1 MKLAL
6 TVNGERREVDVPPNT
21 TLLSVLRDDLDLT
34 GTRYGCGRGQC
45 GACYVIADSR
55 AVASCL
61 LTADQAV
68 RMEITTVE
76 GLAGAGA
83 GAQGA
88 GAPGREAE
96 RESAGLHPVQQAFID
111 EDAMQCGYCT
121 SGMIISAAALLASDP
136 RPDEIS
142 IRDALAGNLCRCGVY
157 GRAIRAVQRAS
168 TAS

>member
-6 TVNGERREVDVPPNT
+6 TVNGEIDEVDVPPNT
-21 TLLSVLRDDLDLT
+21 TLLSVLRDDLGLT

-61 LTADQAV
+61 LTADQAA

-76 GLAGAGA
+76 GLAKGN
-83 GAQGA
+83 
-88 GAPGREAE
+88 E
-96 RESAGLHPVQQAFID
+96 LHPVQKAFVS
-111 EDAMQCGYCT
+111 EDALQCGYCT
-121 SGMIISAAALLASDP
+121 SGMVISAAALLARDP
-136 RPDEIS
+136 EPDETS

-157 GRAIRAVQRAS
+157 GRAIRAVQKAAS
-168 TAS
+168 SS

>member
-21 TLLSVLRDDLDLT
+21 SLLSLLRDDLGLT

-45 GACYVIADSR
+45 GACYVLADDR

-61 LTADQAV
+61 LTADQAA

-76 GLAGAGA
+76 GLADGTK
-83 GAQGA
+83 
-88 GAPGREAE
+88 
-96 RESAGLHPVQQAFID
+96 LHPVQQAFID
-111 EDAMQCGYCT
+111 GDALQCGYCT
-121 SGMIISAAALLASDP
+121 SGMVISAVALLARDP
-136 RPDEIS
+136 WPDETS

-157 GRAIRAVQRAS
+157 GRAIRAIRRVAES
-168 TAS
+168 S

>member
-1 MKLAL
+1 VRFSLN
-6 TVNGERREVDVPPNT
+6 VNGVRHEVDVPPNT

-61 LTADQAV
+61 LTADQAA

-76 GLAGAGA
+76 GLAKGS
-83 GAQGA
+83 
-88 GAPGREAE
+88 R
-96 RESAGLHPVQQAFID
+96 LHPVQQAFID
-111 EDAMQCGYCT
+111 EDALQCGYCT
-121 SGMIISAAALLASDP
+121 SGMVISAVALLARDP
-136 RPDEIS
+136 KPDEIS

-157 GRAIRAVQRAS
+157 GRAIHAVLRVAGTS
-168 TAS
+168 R